1 VPPSRLLDVSA
12 EIDRLYQLPLAEF
25 VAERNALAARVKAE
39 QGKEAADHIR
49 TLAKPGLTAWVV
61 NQLYWRYRQE
71 FMALVEAGDAL
82 RFAQQARLAGED
94 ADLTAAV
101 DARRLA
107 LDALL
112 AHGADL
118 LTSAGHAPSH
128 ELKQRLSTTLEAL
141 ATYGKG
147 EGSPRAGRLTHD
159 VDPPGFAALSALLPA
174 DIPESRPPAPPA
186 RTGTSAPQPT
196 LAVVRRRD
204 DEKLRTALASAEA
217 DVERL
222 QRESAQAAVAVTNA
236 EQALDV
242 ERACLAEAQRALDG
256 AMAREQA
263 AQAERN
269 RARRA
274 HAEARAAL
282 ERAERTRDAN
292 KRALEKR

>member
-1 VPPSRLLDVSA
+1 VPASRLLDVSA
-12 EIDRLYQLPLAEF
+12 EIDRLYQLSLAEF

-61 NQLYWRYRQE
+61 NQLYWRHRQE
-71 FMALVEAGDAL
+71 FIALIEAGDAL

-107 LDALL
+107 LDVLL
-112 AHGADL
+112 AHAADL
-118 LTSAGHAPSH
+118 LASAGRAPSH
-128 ELKQRLSTTLEAL
+128 DLKQRLSTTLEAL

-147 EGSPRAGRLTHD
+147 EGAPRAGRLTQD
-159 VDPPGFAALSALLPA
+159 VDPPGFATLSALLPA
-174 DIPESRPPAPPA
+174 DIPESPRPPARKDTSTPP
-186 RTGTSAPQPT
+186 PT
-196 LAVVRRRD
+196 LSVVRRRD
-204 DEKLRTALASAEA
+204 EEKLRAALASAEA

-222 QRESAQAAVAVTNA
+222 ERESARAAVAVTNA
-236 EQALDV
+236 EQALEV
-242 ERACLAEAQRALDG
+242 ERTRLAEAQRALDG
-256 AMAREQA
+256 AMAREQE

-282 ERAERTRDAN
+282 ERAERARDAS
-292 KRALEKR
+292 KRTLEKR